1 MLELME
7 REAALEALR
16 GAWLAAIRGRGS
28 IAWISGEAGI
38 GKTALVTHLARHLPS
53 GTRVLWGFCD
63 ELATPRPLGAIRD
76 LAEALP
82 GPLAEALQERNDPE
96 VIQRLLLDELRT
108 DEVPTVLIVEDVQWA
123 DQATMD
129 CLTVIG
135 RRVHDLPVV
144 LVITFR
150 AGDAAPD
157 HPLHGV
163 LDAVRGNTDLSLD
176 LAPLSFD
183 AVSALAGEDADRVFE
198 LTGGNPFFVTEL
210 LDHPGDDLPPSL
222 ANAVL
227 GRVARLGADT
237 RALLDLVSI
246 VPARVRVETLDRLEP
261 RWPTAA
267 EPAERRG
274 LLTSGTRD
282 VRFRHELTREAIRTS
297 IPPARRR
304 LLHQRVLE
312 ALVDLA
318 ADAADIVHHAVAAG
332 DDERLAV
339 YGPAAAREAAAAGS
353 NREAF
358 AQFQRA
364 LEVVD
369 RLDPDER
376 AAFEEERASTAY
388 LVGHTRD
395 AITAA
400 TRAQEQ
406 YEQLGRMVDAGRAL
420 AFRSQLHW
428 FSGDGHRARR
438 DAAHAIE
445 LLQPTGAPHELA
457 RALVRAS
464 ELAMLAGDDTRTREA
479 AEQAAALAEDDLEVS
494 VWARAS
500 IAAMRMQH
508 DPDDTSMLLQ
518 ALEDAEAAGQHHHA
532 VLIRTTL
539 CYLDLQ
545 WVRPDAA
552 ESEAGSGRRYA
563 QEHEVDT
570 LAHYLDAVLAWSY
583 LRRGDDDQAAR
594 LATQALESSPTGE
607 PTVVALQARTVLT
620 ELAIRRGSEGAEG
633 ALAALREDADRT
645 GELKRIG
652 PVLELE
658 VEHALTHDLPL
669 PRARFERVRELVAPA
684 ALRTGYGAARFAA
697 WAELCG
703 VEHDF
708 SGRAPEPHAAMLS
721 RDWQAAA
728 DAFAQVGWTHDQA
741 FMLSLVNDGDALVE
755 ALRLARESG
764 AARLERC
771 VSRRMRALGLTV
783 PRGPLASTREN
794 PANLTDRQLEVLGL
808 LRDGGTNAEI
818 ARTLDI
824 SARTVEHHLSAIF
837 DRLGVSSRAEAAARS
852 SEFTLP

>member
-28 IAWISGEAGI
+28 IAWITGEAGI
-38 GKTALVTHLARHLPS
+38 GKTALISHLARQLPS

-82 GPLAEALQERNDPE
+82 GPFAAAMRERSDPD
-96 VIQRLLLDELRT
+96 VIQRLLLDELRA
-108 DEVPTVLIVEDVQWA
+108 DGVPTVLIIEDAQWA

-135 RRVHDLPVV
+135 RRVQHLPVV

-150 AGDAAPD
+150 AGGAGPG
-157 HPLHGV
+157 HPLHTV
-163 LDAVRGNTDLSLD
+163 LDAVRGNTDLYLD
-176 LAPLSFD
+176 LAPLSYD
-183 AVSALAGEDADRVFE
+183 AVASLAGEGADRVFE

-210 LDHPGDDLPPSL
+210 LAHQGDDLPPSL

-227 GRVARLGADT
+227 GRVARLEADT
-237 RALLDLVSI
+237 RALLELVSI
-246 VPARVRVETLDRLEP
+246 VPARVRVAVLDRLEP
-261 RWPTAA
+261 GWPTLA

-274 LLTSGTRD
+274 LLISGTRD
-282 VRFRHELTREAIRTS
+282 VRFRHELTREAIGTS

-304 LLHQRVLE
+304 LLHERVLE
-312 ALVDLA
+312 ALVALA
-318 ADAADIVHHAVAAG
+318 DDAAEIVHHADAAG
-332 DDERLAV
+332 DHERLAT
-339 YGPAAAREAAAAGS
+339 YGPVAAREAAAAGS

-364 LEVVD
+364 LAVID
-369 RLDPDER
+369 RLEPDER
-376 AAFEEERASTAY
+376 AAFEEARASTAY
-388 LVGHTRD
+388 LVGHTSE

-400 TRAQEQ
+400 THAQEQ
-406 YEQLGRMVDAGRAL
+406 YEQLGRMVEAGRTL

-428 FSGDGHRARR
+428 FSGDGHRARG

-464 ELAMLAGDDTRTREA
+464 ELAMLAGDSARAREA
-479 AEQAAALAEDDLEVS
+479 ADQAVALAEDDLEVS
-494 VWARAS
+494 VRARAS

-508 DPDDTSMLLQ
+508 DPDDTSMVLQ
-518 ALEDAEAAGQHHHA
+518 ALADAEAAGQHHHA
-532 VLIRTTL
+532 VLLRTTL
-539 CYLDLQ
+539 SYLDLP
-545 WVRPDAA
+545 WVRPEAA
-552 ESEAGSGRRYA
+552 ESQADAGRRYA
-563 QEHEVDT
+563 REHEVDT
-570 LAHYLDAVLAWSY
+570 LAHYLDAVLAWSV
-583 LRRGDDDQAAR
+583 LRRGDGDQATR
-594 LATQALESSPTGE
+594 LATHALESNPTGE
-607 PTVVALQARTVLT
+607 PTVVGLQARTVLT
-620 ELAIRRGSEGAEG
+620 ELAIRRGSEDADG

-652 PVLELE
+652 PALELE
-658 VEHALTHDLPL
+658 VEHALTRDLPL
-669 PRARFERVRELVAPA
+669 PHARFERVRELVAPA
-684 ALRTGYGAARFAA
+684 ALRAGYGAARFAA

-703 VEHDF
+703 VEHGF
-708 SGRAPEPHAAMLS
+708 TGRAPEPHAAMLS
-721 RDWQAAA
+721 RDWQVAA
-728 DAFAQVGWTHDQA
+728 DAFGDVGWIHDQA
-741 FMLSLVNDGDALVE
+741 LMLSLLDDADALLE
-755 ALRLARESG
+755 ALRLARQS
-764 AARLERC
+764 AAAPLERRI
-771 VSRRMRALGLTV
+771 SRRMRALDLTV

-794 PANLTDRQLEVLGL
+794 PANLTDRQLEVLAQ

-818 ARTLDI
+818 ARALDI
-824 SARTVEHHLSAIF
+824 SPRTVEHHLSAIF

-852 SEFTLP
+852 SELTLP